1 MVQIVANF
9 QPFTMSQQ
17 ILVYEG
23 NNIIDSLSVDSDD
36 VINVIKGLKNKY
48 SADEI
53 NLVGNTDYLSKFQKD
68 LSTDFDMTKIKIIQR
83 GI

>member
-23 NNIIDSLSVDSDD
+23 NNIIDSFSVDSND
-36 VINVIKGLKNKY
+36 VINTIKGLKNKY
-48 SADEI
+48 NADEI

>member
-23 NNIIDSLSVDSDD
+23 NNIIDSFSVDSND
-36 VINVIKGLKNKY
+36 VINTIKGLKNKY
-48 SADEI
+48 NADEI

-68 LSTDFDMTKIKIIQR
+68 LSIDFDMTKIKIIQR